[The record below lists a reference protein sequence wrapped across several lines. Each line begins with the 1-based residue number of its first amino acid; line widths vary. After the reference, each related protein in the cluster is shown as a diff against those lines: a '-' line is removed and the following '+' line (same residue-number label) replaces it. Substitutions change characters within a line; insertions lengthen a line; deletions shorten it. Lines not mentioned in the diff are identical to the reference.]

1 MFVGGNSLCVS
12 NSYLKDGEVVIEG
25 IAKTNVV
32 YLNDEENSLNSVQ
45 IEVPFVISDKFSQD
59 NADGILVVDAILCD
73 VDVVAKKGRELLFDA
88 KVKACVNYCYD
99 EVSGV
104 ISEAL
109 VLDAYPER
117 EYAMELVYAQKGQ
130 DAWDIAK
137 SAKVKEGQIVAQNPD
152 VVFPLMEDTGLIL
165 FYQKI

>member
-1 MFVGGNSLCVS
+1 MTHTCKAEIVEGKIDGSLTIEDDKPRIDKLLFVGGNSLCVS

-88 KVKACVNYCYD
+88 K
-99 EVSGV
+99 
-104 ISEAL
+104 
-109 VLDAYPER
+109 
-117 EYAMELVYAQKGQ
+117 
-130 DAWDIAK
+130 
-137 SAKVKEGQIVAQNPD
+137 
-152 VVFPLMEDTGLIL
+152 
-165 FYQKI
+165 